1 MAGDANKGP
10 GLYGLMAEF
19 TTPTDLVAAAEAAR
33 DAGFTSWNCYSPY
46 PVEGA
51 WEAMGHKTPMAKLT
65 FLGGLTGAVSSFAF
79 ITWTQVID
87 YPWNIGGRPTFSWP
101 AWIPP
106 TFETTI
112 LLAGLTAGIGMLL
125 VNGFPQ
131 PYHPVFNVPAF
142 VRASD
147 DRYFLVIQ
155 SDDPKFD
162 REATEQ
168 FLREQNPEE
177 VNEVEE

>member
-1 MAGDANKGP
+1 M
-10 GLYGLMAEF
+10 
-19 TTPTDLVAAAEAAR
+19 
-33 DAGFTSWNCYSPY
+33 
-46 PVEGA
+46 
-51 WEAMGHKTPMAKLT
+51 
-65 FLGGLTGAVSSFAF
+65 
-79 ITWTQVID
+79 
-87 YPWNIGGRPTFSWP
+87 
-101 AWIPP
+101 
-106 TFETTI
+106 
-112 LLAGLTAGIGMLL
+112 
-125 VNGFPQ
+125 
-131 PYHPVFNVPAF
+131 PAF